1 MKTLHLVVTKN
12 CELCEK
18 GLETISNLGL
28 FLNVETVEVED
39 GYQEYLLRVPVLLD
53 GDKILDEGILS
64 KKTILK
70 NLLFS

>member
-18 GLETISNLGL
+18 GLKTISSLGL
-28 FLNVETVEVED
+28 FLNVETIEVED

-64 KKTILK
+64 KTTILK
-70 NLLFS
+70 NLLFT

>member
-1 MKTLHLVVTKN
+1 MKTLNLVVTKN

-18 GLETISNLGL
+18 GLKTIKSLGL

-64 KKTILK
+64 KTTILK
-70 NLLFS
+70 NLLFT

>member
-1 MKTLHLVVTKN
+1 MKTLNLVVTEN

-18 GLETISNLGL
+18 GVQTLSLLDNFFQINTV
-28 FLNVETVEVED
+28 NVEN

-53 GDKILDEGILS
+53 GNKVLDEGILS

-70 NLLFS
+70 NYLFS

>member
-18 GLETISNLGL
+18 GHETIKSLGL
-28 FLNVETVEVED
+28 FLNVEKIEVED

-64 KKTILK
+64 KTTILK

>member
-18 GLETISNLGL
+18 GLKTIASLGL
-28 FLNVETVEVED
+28 FLNIETVEVED

-64 KKTILK
+64 KMTILK
-70 NLLFS
+70 NLLFT

>member
-1 MKTLHLVVTKN
+1 MKTLNLVVTEN

-18 GLETISNLGL
+18 GVQTLSLLDNFFQINIV
-28 FLNVETVEVED
+28 NVEN

-53 GDKILDEGILS
+53 GNKVLDEGILS

-70 NLLFS
+70 NYLFS

>member
-1 MKTLHLVVTKN
+1 MKTLNLVVTEN

-18 GLETISNLGL
+18 GMKIISPLSKFFYFNIV
-28 FLNVETVEVED
+28 NVED

-53 GDKILDEGILS
+53 GDLVIDEGILS

-70 NLLFS
+70 NLLTS

>member
-1 MKTLHLVVTKN
+1 MKTLNLVVTEN

-18 GLETISNLGL
+18 GMKTISLL
-28 FLNVETVEVED
+28 SKIFNVNIVNVED

-53 GDKILDEGILS
+53 GDLVIDEGILS

-70 NLLFS
+70 NLLTT

>member
-1 MKTLHLVVTKN
+1 MKTLNLVVTEN

-18 GLETISNLGL
+18 GMKNISPLSKI
-28 FLNVETVEVED
+28 FNVNIVNVED

-53 GDKILDEGILS
+53 GDLVIDEGILS

-70 NLLFS
+70 NLLTS

>member
-1 MKTLHLVVTKN
+1 VKTLHLVVTKN
-12 CELCEK
+12 CELCKK
-18 GLETISNLGL
+18 GLETISSLGL

-64 KKTILK
+64 KTTILK
-70 NLLFS
+70 NLLFT

>member
-18 GLETISNLGL
+18 GLETISSLRL
-28 FLNVETVEVED
+28 FLNVKTVVVED

-53 GDKILDEGILS
+53 GD
-64 KKTILK
+64 
-70 NLLFS
+70 

>member
-18 GLETISNLGL
+18 GLETISSLSL

-64 KKTILK
+64 KTTILK
-70 NLLFS
+70 NLLFT

>member
-1 MKTLHLVVTKN
+1 MKTLNLVVTEN

-18 GLETISNLGL
+18 GMKTISLL
-28 FLNVETVEVED
+28 SKIFNVNIVNVED

-53 GDKILDEGILS
+53 GDLVVDEGILS

-70 NLLFS
+70 NLLTS

>member
-1 MKTLHLVVTKN
+1 MKTLNLVVTEN

-18 GLETISNLGL
+18 GMKTISALNT
-28 FLNVETVEVED
+28 FFDVNIVNVEN

-53 GDKILDEGILS
+53 GNRVLDEGILS

-70 NLLFS
+70 NLLTS